1 MLHEVQNTKIYNTY
15 SDSSI
20 TKQFLHIYHYKMYI
34 YKLFSE
40 YKAYKVSD
48 RQFMWRITTCFGIWQ
63 WSSTNYCF
71 IVRIHFIAVR
81 PTLLDLNCECESED
95 VIS

>member
-1 MLHEVQNTKIYNTY
+1 MLHKVQNTEIYNTY

-34 YKLFSE
+34 YKLCSE
-40 YKAYKVSD
+40 YKAYKASD
-48 RQFMWRITTCFGIWQ
+48 RQVMWRITTCFGIWQ

-71 IVRIHFIAVR
+71 INNRVSVSSI
-81 PTLLDLNCECESED
+81 TESEFT
-95 VIS
+95 SLP